1 MATIEQVKLYLR
13 IDTNDE
19 DTLLNDLRSRA
30 ESYMQDAVDDF
41 SSTYANASA
50 EWKAKAD
57 QCELLLIADW
67 YENRLAKERPVASAV
82 SLLLT
87 QLQLHGQVVNDGS
100 N

>member
-1 MATIEQVKLYLR
+1 MATLEQVKLYLR

-19 DTLLNDLRSRA
+19 DALLNNLISTA
-30 ESYMQDAVDDF
+30 ESYMQGAVDDF
-41 SSTYANASA
+41 DSTYALSDA

-82 SLLLT
+82 SLLLA
-87 QLQLHGQVVNDGS
+87 QLQLHGQVVDNG
-100 N
+100 